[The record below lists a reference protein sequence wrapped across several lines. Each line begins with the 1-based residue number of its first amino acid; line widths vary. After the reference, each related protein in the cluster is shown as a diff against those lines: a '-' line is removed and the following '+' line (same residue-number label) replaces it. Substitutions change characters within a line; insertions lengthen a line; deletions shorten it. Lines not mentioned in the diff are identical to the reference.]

1 MDIKEL
7 TKQITQYI
15 NEIKLPDING
25 MPILNPV
32 ILITIAVA
40 VILLCRQIVCWYVKQ
55 NEQVAL
61 LKEIRALLKGDVQEQ
76 ASSKKQTRAPVKQEV
91 QNNNSTAEG
100 PSRAED
106 FATEQEWIAW
116 LFDQP
121 IDSLTEH
128 NLKELISVTKRAG
141 QYEKCMAYL
150 ECIITKYPDSAYI
163 KFIAKDRLKEIRA
176 LLKGSIQEQAS
187 SKKQTRTA
195 VKQEVQNHNSTAE
208 GSRAE
213 DFTTEQ
219 EWIAW
224 FNRQS

>member
-1 MDIKEL
+1 MDIKEI

-15 NEIKLPDING
+15 NEIKLSDING
-25 MPILNPV
+25 MPIFNPV
-32 ILITIAVA
+32 ILITIAVV
-40 VILLCRQIVCWYVKQ
+40 VILLCRQIVCWYFKQ

-61 LKEIRALLKGDVQEQ
+61 LKEIRALLKGSIQEQ

-91 QNNNSTAEG
+91 QNHNPTAEG
-100 PSRAED
+100 SRAED
-106 FATEQEWIAW
+106 FATEQEWLAW

-121 IDSLTEH
+121 IDNLTEN

-141 QYEKCMAYL
+141 QYEKCKAYL

-176 LLKGSIQEQAS
+176 FLKGSIQEQAS
-187 SKKQTRTA
+187 SKKQTRA
-195 VKQEVQNHNSTAE
+195 PVKQEVQNHNPTAE
-208 GSRAE
+208 GSQTE

-219 EWIAW
+219 EWLAW